1 MIGISAWI
9 MLLAL
14 LRDRA
19 ALIMTFLLPPVLF
32 VVFAAIFS
40 GATGHDLKLKVGLID
55 TVKSPTTVRLT
66 RALEAEPTFRVL
78 TLDGGGEAAMR
89 ALVRQ
94 GAADVGL
101 VVRGDLLPKTGAPP
115 PLLIIENP
123 TRPLAGV
130 IAAGEV
136 QRLMGEKL
144 TDVALTRVLA
154 DARAAGVID
163 PEDESTLAQGFRDAA
178 AQRAGKGLPISPLA
192 ERQSADPAGAA
203 HHGNVLYYAA
213 AVSAIF
219 LLFGAVHGG
228 LTLVDERTS
237 GLAERL
243 KLAPG
248 GMAGLVAG
256 KLLFLVGQGVAQ
268 TATVYIAAGLIY
280 GASVG
285 VERLGLWL
293 LSCVAAAG
301 AAAGLALM
309 LCALCRSRRQAESL
323 TTFVVLLV
331 SAAGGSMVP
340 RYLMPPWFQ
349 TLGWLTPNAWMIE
362 ALEHAGL
369 PGTRA
374 VDLLPAWGALGL
386 MGLVGALVAMLLVAR
401 GRFAS

>member
-1 MIGISAWI
+1 MMAVSAWI

-40 GATGHDLKLKVGLID
+40 GATGHDLKLKVGLLD
-55 TVKSPTTVRLT
+55 MVKSPSTVRLT
-66 RALEAEPTFRVL
+66 RALEDEPTFRVL
-78 TLDGGGEAAMR
+78 RLERGGEAAMR

-94 GAADVGL
+94 GAADVGV
-101 VVRGDLLPKTGAPP
+101 VVRGDLLPTTGAPA
-115 PLLIIENP
+115 PLLIVENP

-130 IAAGEV
+130 IAAGDV

-144 TDVALTRVLA
+144 TDVELIRVLA

-163 PEDESTLAQGFRDAA
+163 PEDERTLAQGFRDAA
-178 AQRAGKGLPISPLA
+178 AQRAGKGLPISPIA
-192 ERQSADPAGAA
+192 ERQSADPEGAA

-228 LTLVDERTS
+228 LTLVEERTS
-237 GLAERL
+237 GIAERL
-243 KLAPG
+243 KLARG
-248 GMAGLVAG
+248 GLSGMVGG
-256 KLLFLVGQGVAQ
+256 KLLFLVGQGLVQ
-268 TATVYIAAGLIY
+268 TATVYVAAALIY
-280 GASVG
+280 GAGVG
-285 VERLGLWL
+285 VERLGLWFV
-293 LSCVAAAG
+293 SCLAAAG

-349 TLGWLTPNAWMIE
+349 SLGWLTPNAWMIE

-369 PGTRA
+369 PGTSA
-374 VDLLPAWGALGL
+374 GDLLPAWLALGAMGLAGALIA
-386 MGLVGALVAMLLVAR
+386 ALVVAR
-401 GRFAS
+401 GRLA